1 MMHLL
6 ISKKIVIYLLMF
18 CFLVSINNISFMNF
32 SFPKISQ
39 IEIKGLDFDE
49 KKKIENIIY
58 NSNFKNIYHIDKEYL
73 KKKFDS
79 INIIE
84 QFEIFKNYPSTL
96 KIFIERT
103 KILAKTKRNGFD
115 YLIGSN
121 GKLIE
126 NKDFILEIPFIF
138 GDLDISEFLKLKKK
152 IDSSLFEF
160 SEISNLYLYK
170 SNRWDIETRNGNLI
184 KLPKNNIKEVLNLYV
199 RMSDEKKINRKTIV
213 DFRQK
218 NQIILNEK

>member
-1 MMHLL
+1 
-6 ISKKIVIYLLMF
+6 
-18 CFLVSINNISFMNF
+18 MNLD
-32 SFPKISQ
+32 FPKISK
-39 IEIKGLDFDE
+39 IEINGLNFDE
-49 KKKIENIIY
+49 RKKIENIIY
-58 NSNFKNIYHIDKEYL
+58 DSNFKNIFHLDKEYL
-73 KKKFDS
+73 KKKINS

-96 KIFIERT
+96 KIFIVKT
-103 KILAKTKRNGFD
+103 KILAQTKRNGYD

-138 GDLDISEFLKLKKK
+138 GDLDISEFLKLKMK
-152 IDSSLFEF
+152 IDGSLFEF

-184 KLPKNNIKEVLNLYV
+184 KLPKNNIEAILNLYV
-199 RMSDEKKINRKTIV
+199 RMSNEKKINGKTIV

>member
-1 MMHLL
+1 MHLL
-6 ISKKIVIYLLMF
+6 ISKKIVIYLFMLF
-18 CFLVSINNISFMNF
+18 FLVSINNISFMNV
-32 SFPKISQ
+32 SFLKISK
-39 IEIKGLDFDE
+39 IEIDGLDLDE

-58 NSNFKNIYHIDKEYL
+58 SSKFENIFHIDKEHL
-73 KKKFDS
+73 KKEINS

-96 KIFIERT
+96 KIFIEKT
-103 KILAKTKRNGFD
+103 KIVAKTKKNGFN

-126 NKDFILEIPFIF
+126 NKDFISELPFIF

-184 KLPKNNIKEVLNLYV
+184 KLPRNNIMEILNLYV
-199 RMSDEKKINRKTIV
+199 RMTNEKKINEKTII

>member
-1 MMHLL
+1 ML
-6 ISKKIVIYLLMF
+6 
-18 CFLVSINNISFMNF
+18 CFLVSINNISFMNV
-32 SFPKISQ
+32 SFPKISK
-39 IEIKGLDFDE
+39 IEINGLNFDE

-58 NSNFKNIYHIDKEYL
+58 ESNFKNIFYLDKEYL
-73 KKKFDS
+73 KKKINS

-84 QFEIFKNYPSTL
+84 KFEIFKNYPSTL
-96 KIFIERT
+96 KIFIEKT
-103 KILAKTKRNGFD
+103 KILAQTKRNGLD

-126 NKDFILEIPFIF
+126 NKDLILELPFIF
-138 GDLDISEFLKLKKK
+138 GDLDTSEFLELKRK

-184 KLPKNNIKEVLNLYV
+184 KLPKNNIKEILNLYV
-199 RMSDEKKINRKTIV
+199 RMSNEKKINEKTII

>member
-1 MMHLL
+1 MHLL
-6 ISKKIVIYLLMF
+6 ISKKIAIYLLMF
-18 CFLVSINNISFMNF
+18 CLLVSINNISLINF
-32 SFPKISQ
+32 SFPKINQ
-39 IEIKGLDFDE
+39 IEISGLNLDE
-49 KKKIENIIY
+49 RKKIESIIY
-58 NSNFKNIYHIDKEYL
+58 DSNFKSIFHLDKQYL
-73 KKKFDS
+73 KKEISS

-96 KIFIERT
+96 KIFIEKT
-103 KILAKTKRNGFD
+103 KILAQTKRNGFD

-126 NKDFILEIPFIF
+126 NKDFKSELPFIF

-184 KLPKNNIKEVLNLYV
+184 KLPKNNIKEILNLYV
-199 RMSDEKKINRKTIV
+199 RMFNEKKINEKTIV

>member
-1 MMHLL
+1 
-6 ISKKIVIYLLMF
+6 MF
-18 CFLVSINNISFMNF
+18 CLLVSINNISFTNI
-32 SFPKISQ
+32 SFPKVNK
-39 IEIKGLDFDE
+39 IEINGLNLDDR
-49 KKKIENIIY
+49 KKIENIIY
-58 NSNFKNIYHIDKEYL
+58 ESNFKNIFYLDKEYL
-73 KKKFDS
+73 KEKIYS

-96 KIFIERT
+96 KIFVEKT
-103 KILAKTKRNGFD
+103 KILAQTKRNGFD

-126 NKDFILEIPFIF
+126 NKDFITELPFLF

-170 SNRWDIETRNGNLI
+170 SNRWDIETRKGNLI
-184 KLPKNNIKEVLNLYV
+184 KLPKNNVKEMLNLYV
-199 RMSDEKKINRKTIV
+199 RMINENKINEETIV

>member
-1 MMHLL
+1 MNVSFLK
-6 ISKKIVIYLLMF
+6 ISK
-18 CFLVSINNISFMNF
+18 
-32 SFPKISQ
+32 
-39 IEIKGLDFDE
+39 IEIDGLDLDE

-58 NSNFKNIYHIDKEYL
+58 SSKFENIFHIDKEHL
-73 KKKFDS
+73 KKEINS

-96 KIFIERT
+96 KIFIEKT
-103 KILAKTKRNGFD
+103 KIVAKTKKNGFN

-126 NKDFILEIPFIF
+126 NKDFISELPFIF

-184 KLPKNNIKEVLNLYV
+184 KLPRNNIMEILNLYV
-199 RMSDEKKINRKTIV
+199 RMTNEKKINEKTII

>member
-1 MMHLL
+1 
-6 ISKKIVIYLLMF
+6 
-18 CFLVSINNISFMNF
+18 MNV
-32 SFPKISQ
+32 SFPKISK
-39 IEIKGLDFDE
+39 IEINGLNLDE
-49 KKKIENIIY
+49 RKKIENIIY
-58 NSNFKNIYHIDKEYL
+58 DSDFYNIFYLDEEYL
-73 KKKFDS
+73 KKKINS
-79 INIIE
+79 VNIIE
-84 QFEIFKNYPSTL
+84 KFEIFKNYPSTL
-96 KIFIERT
+96 KIFVEKT
-103 KILAKTKRNGFD
+103 KILAQTKRNGFD

-126 NKDFILEIPFIF
+126 NKDFILELPFVF

-160 SEISNLYLYK
+160 SEISNLYFYK

-184 KLPKNNIKEVLNLYV
+184 KLPKNKIKETLNLYV
-199 RMSDEKKINRKTIV
+199 RMSNEKKISEKTIV

>member
-1 MMHLL
+1 MHLL
-6 ISKKIVIYLLMF
+6 ISKKIVIYLLVF
-18 CFLVSINNISFMNF
+18 CFLVSINNIPFMNLD
-32 SFPKISQ
+32 FPKISK
-39 IEIKGLDFDE
+39 IEINGLNFDE
-49 KKKIENIIY
+49 RKKIENIIY
-58 NSNFKNIYHIDKEYL
+58 DSNFKNIFHLDKEYL
-73 KKKFDS
+73 KKKINS

-84 QFEIFKNYPSTL
+84 KFEIFKNYPSTL
-96 KIFIERT
+96 KIFIVKT
-103 KILAKTKRNGFD
+103 KILAQTKRNGYD

-138 GDLDISEFLKLKKK
+138 GDLDISEFLKLKMK
-152 IDSSLFEF
+152 IDGSLFEF

-184 KLPKNNIKEVLNLYV
+184 KLPKNNIEAILNLYV
-199 RMSDEKKINRKTIV
+199 RMSNEKKINGKTIV

>member
-1 MMHLL
+1 
-6 ISKKIVIYLLMF
+6 
-18 CFLVSINNISFMNF
+18 MNV
-32 SFPKISQ
+32 SFPKISK
-39 IEIKGLDFDE
+39 IEINGLNFDE
-49 KKKIENIIY
+49 RKKIENIIY
-58 NSNFKNIYHIDKEYL
+58 ESNFKNIFYLDKEYL
-73 KKKFDS
+73 KKKINS

-84 QFEIFKNYPSTL
+84 KFEIFKNYPSTL
-96 KIFIERT
+96 KIFIEKT
-103 KILAKTKRNGFD
+103 KILAQTKRNGLD

-126 NKDFILEIPFIF
+126 NKDLILELPFIF
-138 GDLDISEFLKLKKK
+138 GDLDTSEFLELKRK

-184 KLPKNNIKEVLNLYV
+184 KLPKNNIKEILNLYV
-199 RMSDEKKINRKTIV
+199 RMSNEKKINEKTII

>member
-1 MMHLL
+1 ML
-6 ISKKIVIYLLMF
+6 
-18 CFLVSINNISFMNF
+18 CFLVSINNISFMNV
-32 SFPKISQ
+32 SFPKISK
-39 IEIKGLDFDE
+39 IEINGLNFDE
-49 KKKIENIIY
+49 RKKIENIIY
-58 NSNFKNIYHIDKEYL
+58 ESNFKNIFHIDKEYL
-73 KKKFDS
+73 KKKINS

-84 QFEIFKNYPSTL
+84 KFEIFKNYPSTL
-96 KIFIERT
+96 KIFIEKT
-103 KILAKTKRNGFD
+103 KILAQTKRNGLD

-126 NKDFILEIPFIF
+126 NKDLILELPFIF
-138 GDLDISEFLKLKKK
+138 GDLDTSEFLELKRK

-184 KLPKNNIKEVLNLYV
+184 KLPKNNIKEILNLYV
-199 RMSDEKKINRKTIV
+199 RMSNEKKINEKTII

>member
-1 MMHLL
+1 
-6 ISKKIVIYLLMF
+6 MF
-18 CFLVSINNISFMNF
+18 CLLVSINNISLMNV
-32 SFPKISQ
+32 SFPKISK
-39 IEIKGLDFDE
+39 IEINGLNLDE
-49 KKKIENIIY
+49 RKKIENIIY
-58 NSNFKNIYHIDKEYL
+58 DSNSKNIFNLDKKNLE
-73 KKKFDS
+73 KKINS

-84 QFEIFKNYPSTL
+84 HFEIFKNYPSTL
-96 KIFIERT
+96 KIFIEKT
-103 KILAKTKRNGFD
+103 KILAQTKRNGFD

-126 NKDFILEIPFIF
+126 NKNFISELPFIF
-138 GDLDISEFLKLKKK
+138 GDLDISEFFKLKNK

-170 SNRWDIETRNGNLI
+170 SNRWDIETRKGNLI
-184 KLPKNNIKEVLNLYV
+184 KLPKNNIKEILDLYV
-199 RMSDEKKINRKTIV
+199 RMSKEKKINEKTIV

>member
-1 MMHLL
+1 
-6 ISKKIVIYLLMF
+6 MF
-18 CFLVSINNISFMNF
+18 FLLVSINNISFMNV
-32 SFPKISQ
+32 SFPKISK
-39 IEIKGLDFDE
+39 IEINGLNFDE
-49 KKKIENIIY
+49 RKKIENIIY
-58 NSNFKNIYHIDKEYL
+58 DSNFKNIFHLDKEYL
-73 KKKFDS
+73 KKKINS

-96 KIFIERT
+96 KIFIVKT
-103 KILAKTKRNGFD
+103 KILAQTKRNGYD

-138 GDLDISEFLKLKKK
+138 GDLDISEFLKLKMK
-152 IDSSLFEF
+152 IDGSLFEF

-184 KLPKNNIKEVLNLYV
+184 KLPKNNIEAILNLYV
-199 RMSDEKKINRKTIV
+199 RMSNEKKINGKTIV

>member
-1 MMHLL
+1 M
-6 ISKKIVIYLLMF
+6 
-18 CFLVSINNISFMNF
+18 NI
-32 SFPKISQ
+32 SFPKINQ
-39 IEIKGLDFDE
+39 IEISGLNLDE
-49 KKKIENIIY
+49 RKKIESIIY
-58 NSNFKNIYHIDKEYL
+58 DSNFKSIFHLDKQYL
-73 KKKFDS
+73 KKKISS

-84 QFEIFKNYPSTL
+84 QFEIYKNYPSTL
-96 KIFIERT
+96 KIFIEKT
-103 KILAKTKRNGFD
+103 KILAQTKRNGFD

-126 NKDFILEIPFIF
+126 NKDFVLELPFIF
-138 GDLDISEFLKLKKK
+138 GDLDISEFLKLKRK

-184 KLPKNNIKEVLNLYV
+184 KLPKKNIEEILNLYV
-199 RMSDEKKINRKTIV
+199 RMSNEKKINEKTIV

>member
-1 MMHLL
+1 
-6 ISKKIVIYLLMF
+6 
-18 CFLVSINNISFMNF
+18 MNVN
-32 SFPKISQ
+32 FPKINN
-39 IEIKGLDFDE
+39 IEIKGLNFDE
-49 KKKIENIIY
+49 KKNIENIIY
-58 NSNFKNIYHIDKEYL
+58 GSNFKNIFHLDKEDL
-73 KKKFDS
+73 KKKINS
-79 INIIE
+79 INNIE

-96 KIFIERT
+96 KIFIEKT
-103 KILAKTKRNGFD
+103 KILAKTKKNGFD

-126 NKDFILEIPFIF
+126 NKNLKLELPFIF

-152 IDSSLFEF
+152 IDSSLFKF

-170 SNRWDIETRNGNLI
+170 SNRWDIETREGNLI
-184 KLPKNNIKEVLNLYV
+184 KLPKNNIKEILNLYV
-199 RMSDEKKINRKTIV
+199 RMYNEKKINEKTIV

>member
-1 MMHLL
+1 MHLL
-6 ISKKIVIYLLMF
+6 ISKKIIIYLFVF
-18 CFLVSINNISFMNF
+18 CFLVSINNISFMNV
-32 SFPKISQ
+32 SFPKISK
-39 IEIKGLDFDE
+39 IEINGLNFDE
-49 KKKIENIIY
+49 RKKIENIIY
-58 NSNFKNIYHIDKEYL
+58 ESNFKNIFYIDKEYL
-73 KKKFDS
+73 KKKINS

-84 QFEIFKNYPSTL
+84 KFEIFKNYPSTL
-96 KIFIERT
+96 KIFIEKT
-103 KILAKTKRNGFD
+103 KILAQTKRNGLD

-126 NKDFILEIPFIF
+126 NKDLILELPFIF
-138 GDLDISEFLKLKKK
+138 GDLDTSEFLELKRK

-184 KLPKNNIKEVLNLYV
+184 KLPKNNIKEILNLYV
-199 RMSDEKKINRKTIV
+199 RMSNEKKINEKTII

>member
-1 MMHLL
+1 MHLL
-6 ISKKIVIYLLMF
+6 ISKKIVIYLLVF
-18 CFLVSINNISFMNF
+18 CFLVSINNIPIMNLD
-32 SFPKISQ
+32 FPKISK
-39 IEIKGLDFDE
+39 IEINGLNFDE
-49 KKKIENIIY
+49 RKKIENIIY
-58 NSNFKNIYHIDKEYL
+58 DSNFKNIFHLDKEYL
-73 KKKFDS
+73 KKKINS

-96 KIFIERT
+96 KIFIVKT
-103 KILAKTKRNGFD
+103 KILAQTKINGYD

-138 GDLDISEFLKLKKK
+138 GDLDISEFLKLKMK
-152 IDSSLFEF
+152 IDGSLFEF

-170 SNRWDIETRNGNLI
+170 SNRWDIETLNGNLI
-184 KLPKNNIKEVLNLYV
+184 KLPKNNIEAILNLYV
-199 RMSDEKKINRKTIV
+199 RMSNEKKINGKTIV

>member
-1 MMHLL
+1 MHLL
-6 ISKKIVIYLLMF
+6 ISKKIVIYLLVF
-18 CFLVSINNISFMNF
+18 CFLVSINNIPFMNLD
-32 SFPKISQ
+32 FPKISK
-39 IEIKGLDFDE
+39 IEINGLNFDE
-49 KKKIENIIY
+49 RKKIENIIY
-58 NSNFKNIYHIDKEYL
+58 DSNFKNIFHLDKEYL
-73 KKKFDS
+73 KKKINS

-96 KIFIERT
+96 KIFIVKT
-103 KILAKTKRNGFD
+103 KILAQTKRNGYD

-138 GDLDISEFLKLKKK
+138 GDLDISEFLKLKMK
-152 IDSSLFEF
+152 IDGSLFEF

-184 KLPKNNIKEVLNLYV
+184 KLPKNNIEAILNLYV
-199 RMSDEKKINRKTIV
+199 RMSNEKKINGKTIV

>member
-1 MMHLL
+1 
-6 ISKKIVIYLLMF
+6 MF
-18 CFLVSINNISFMNF
+18 FLLVSINNISFMNI
-32 SFPKISQ
+32 SFPKISKL
-39 IEIKGLDFDE
+39 EIDGLNLDE
-49 KKKIENIIY
+49 RKKIENIIY
-58 NSNFKNIYHIDKEYL
+58 DTNFKNIFHLDREYL
-73 KKKFDS
+73 KKKINS

-84 QFEIFKNYPSTL
+84 EFEIFKNYPSTL
-96 KIFIERT
+96 KIFIEKT
-103 KILAKTKRNGFD
+103 KILAQTKRNGFD

-126 NKDFILEIPFIF
+126 NKDFISGLPFIF

-160 SEISNLYLYK
+160 NEISNLYLYK
-170 SNRWDIETRNGNLI
+170 SNRWDIETHGGNLI
-184 KLPKNNIKEVLNLYV
+184 KLPKNNIKEILNLYV
-199 RMSDEKKINRKTIV
+199 RMFNEKKIDKKTIV